1 MNYGY
6 LFTEKLGTDILWAR
20 EYCLMFVCLLSTP
33 DQTHSDI
40 QITVSYLE
48 HFSVKNST
56 LVMWRAG
63 WAAGTIYS
71 VQIF

>member
-1 MNYGY
+1 MGQGILSDVCVSAVYTGPDTLGY
-6 LFTEKLGTDILWAR
+6 TDYSFIFR
-20 EYCLMFVCLLSTP
+20 TF
-33 DQTHSDI
+33 
-40 QITVSYLE
+40 
-48 HFSVKNST
+48 FSEEDST

>member
-1 MNYGY
+1 MGQGILSDVCMSAVYPGPDTLLGY
-6 LFTEKLGTDILWAR
+6 TDYSFIFR
-20 EYCLMFVCLLSTP
+20 TFFSE
-33 DQTHSDI
+33 
-40 QITVSYLE
+40 E
-48 HFSVKNST
+48 HST